1 MAQNK
6 TRPAA
11 ASVADFIA
19 AIPDPQ
25 KREDATALAA
35 NLERLSGE
43 QPYMWGTSIIGFGTY
58 HYVYDSGR
66 EGDAARIGFSPRAK
80 ELVVY
85 LVDGYE
91 ERADLLARLG
101 KHRIGKSCLYIKK
114 LADVDT
120 GVLGELVAASLAT
133 VDERYP
139 RAE

>member
-11 ASVADFIA
+11 TSVADFIA

-35 NLERLSGE
+35 ILERLSGE
-43 QPYMWGTSIIGFGTY
+43 QPYMWGTSIVGFGTY

-91 ERADLLARLG
+91 DRTDLLERLG
-101 KHRIGKSCLYIKK
+101 KHRIGKSCLYIRK

-120 GVLGELVAASLAT
+120 GVLEELVAASLAT

-139 RAE
+139 RAA

>member
-11 ASVADFIA
+11 TSVADFIA

-25 KREDATALAA
+25 KREDATTLAA
-35 NLERLSGE
+35 ILERLSGE
-43 QPYMWGTSIIGFGTY
+43 QPCMWGTSIIGFGTY

-66 EGDAARIGFSPRAK
+66 EGDAARVGFSPRAK

-114 LADVDT
+114 LGDVDT
-120 GVLGELVAASLAT
+120 GVLEELVAASLAT
-133 VDERYP
+133 MDELYP
-139 RAE
+139 RA

>member
-6 TRPAA
+6 TEPAA
-11 ASVADFIA
+11 TSVADFIA

-25 KREDATALAA
+25 KREDAHALAA
-35 NLERLSGE
+35 ILERLAGE
-43 QPYMWGTSIIGFGTY
+43 QPYMWGTSIVGYGTY

-101 KHRIGKSCLYIKK
+101 KHRIGKSCLYIRK
-114 LADVDT
+114 LADVDR
-120 GVLGELVAASLAT
+120 GVLEELVAASLASM
-133 VDERYP
+133 DERYP
-139 RAE
+139 RAA